1 MAKVV
6 EAVKKAVT
14 KKPKV
19 VEKVVE
25 KTVTTCE
32 SCNGTGLL
40 DVNNI
45 CVVCDGSGVVS

>member
-1 MAKVV
+1 MTKVV

-19 VEKVVE
+19 VEE
-25 KTVTTCE
+25 ETVTSCE

>member
-1 MAKVV
+1 MTKVV

-19 VEKVVE
+19 VEE
-25 KTVTTCE
+25 TVTTCE
-32 SCNGTGLL
+32 KCNGTGLL

-45 CVVCDGSGVVS
+45 CVVCDGSGMVS